1 LETRA
6 TVTVEEAAHILGIG
20 RASAYEAIRTGRIP
34 SIRISQRRIV
44 VPRVALE
51 RLLNGIGATDG
62 NAQK

>member
-1 LETRA
+1 METRA